1 MNFAEEKKHTT
12 NPIYIGSSVIGIRY
26 NEGLV
31 IACDTRLNYGSLSKF
46 YNVNRVLQINAN
58 TFLGSAG
65 EYSDYQEVTR
75 ILRETA
81 LDDTLGGRSFLGP
94 KEITNFLSAMHY
106 QKRNKMNPYWN
117 STVIGGINWDG
128 TPVLHSIDQ
137 FGTLLTGDWMLVGMA
152 QYFCNSVI
160 DPLYPDDYR
169 QLTRE
174 NAVEM
179 IEKCFKVLFY
189 RDTRAGN
196 NIKYGF
202 MERRGDDVVYEEYER
217 VLQTEWNYKHFLTQA
232 NEKIY
237 LEN

>member
-1 MNFAEEKKHTT
+1 MNFAEEKKHNT
-12 NPIYIGSSVIGIRY
+12 NPIYVGSSVIGMRY

-46 YNVNRVLQINAN
+46 FDVSRIQRINAN
-58 TFLGSAG
+58 TFLSSAG

-81 LDDTLGGRSFLGP
+81 LDDVLDTRSFLGP
-94 KEITNFLSAMHY
+94 KEITNYLSSMHY
-106 QKRNKMNPYWN
+106 YKRNKMNPYWN

-128 TPVLHSIDQ
+128 TPVLYSIDQ

-152 QYFCNSVI
+152 QYFCNSII
-160 DPLYPDDYR
+160 DPLFPDDYR
-169 QLTRE
+169 QLTKQR
-174 NAVEM
+174 AIDM
-179 IEKCFKVLFY
+179 IEQCFKVLFY

-196 NIKYGF
+196 NIKFAF
-202 MERRGDDVVYEEYER
+202 MELRDGTPVYDEYEKI
-217 VLQTEWNYKHFLTQA
+217 LQTEWNYKHFLTQA
-232 NEKIY
+232 NENIY